1 MFKRRDKRS
10 LWQVTRDLIYP
21 RGGWA
26 RAFSYIKH
34 RVRRLPDPPERIA
47 RGIFAGIFVTFTP
60 FFGLHF
66 FLAAFLAFLMR
77 GNIIAALLA
86 TFFGN
91 PVTFVFIAAGSLQFG
106 HFLLGTRP
114 TGQGNGLGRK
124 FSDAGHDLWFNF
136 TALFTDRVADWSH
149 WSVFFKEVFY
159 PYLIGG
165 IFPGVLI
172 GWLAYYLSVPLIRA
186 YQNRRKGVLKAKIA
200 ALKDKAVKKPKDVSE

>member
-1 MFKRRDKRS
+1 VFRRRDKRS
-10 LWQVTRDLIYP
+10 LWQVTRDLVYP
-21 RGGWA
+21 RGGWT
-26 RAFSYIKH
+26 RAFEYIKH

-47 RGIFAGIFVTFTP
+47 RGIFAGVFVTFTP

-77 GNIIAALLA
+77 GNIVASLLA

-91 PVTFVFIAAGSLQFG
+91 PITFLFIVPISYNTG

-114 TGQGNGLGRK
+114 QAGAHRIGDK
-124 FSDAGHDLWFNF
+124 FAEAGWDLWYNF
-136 TALFTDRVADWSH
+136 KAIFTPSVADWSH
-149 WSVFFKEVFY
+149 WSVFFYEVFY

-172 GWLAYYLSVPLIRA
+172 GWAAYYTSVPLIRA
-186 YQNRRKGVLKAKIA
+186 YQNRRKGALKAKLA
-200 ALKDKAVKKPKDVSE
+200 ALKVKTVKKPKDVSE